1 MIIRNGIVVA
11 GIRDYDTLEVVTVG
25 IITRNEVVIA
35 ETCE

>member
-11 GIRDYDTLEVVTVG
+11 GISDYDALVVVTAG

-35 ETCE
+35 ETGK